1 MPLRRLRI
9 SRGCF
14 LPQKQRKLV
23 GLQEES
29 GLNPQH
35 LYDLVAPELAEVEV
49 ELREYCDSSVS
60 TISEIGQYIL
70 KGGGKRI
77 RPMLLLLTSKMIGE
91 VSPSTIR
98 LAAVVEFIHNA
109 TLVHDDIIDAA
120 DTRRGRPSAN
130 SAWGNSM
137 TVLAGDWLYMQSFAV
152 ALRERNLDILAT
164 LIEVTQKMVEG
175 ELLQLTLIGKP
186 EATPEEL
193 LDIVERKTAWLFS
206 GCMKLPGIVA
216 GLDSK
221 PLMRLSEIGKSL
233 GMAFQLVDDLLDLT
247 STRET
252 LGKPVANDLKEGK
265 LTLPVSFVMRNG
277 VGGDA
282 EKVRTVL
289 QERAFRSVESSDIL
303 RSVEACDG
311 LRKTRVIAE
320 GYARKAQRM
329 LEEFPPSPY
338 RDAIIHIP
346 EFILNRSA

>member
-1 MPLRRLRI
+1 LRED
-9 SRGCF
+9 F
-14 LPQKQRKLV
+14 L
-23 GLQEES
+23 
-29 GLNPQH
+29 LNPQH

-49 ELREYCDSSVS
+49 ELRGYCESSVS

-77 RPMLLLLTSKMIGE
+77 RPMLLLLTSRMLGE
-91 VSPSTIR
+91 ISPSTIR

-152 ALRERNLDILAT
+152 ALRERNLEILAT

-206 GCMKLPGIVA
+206 GCMKLPGVVA
-216 GLDSK
+216 GLDTQTIK
-221 PLMRLSEIGKSL
+221 RLADIGKSL

-277 VGGDA
+277 MGGDA

-289 QERAFRSVESSDIL
+289 QERAFLSVDSSDIL

-311 LRKTRVIAE
+311 LVKTRLIAE
-320 GYARKAQRM
+320 DYARKAQRM
-329 LEEFPPSPY
+329 LEKFPPSPY

-346 EFILNRSA
+346 EFILNRTA

>member
-1 MPLRRLRI
+1 LPLRPHRI

-14 LPQKQRKLV
+14 ILRKQRKLV
-23 GLQEES
+23 GSREES
-29 GLNPQH
+29 FLNPQH

-49 ELREYCDSSVS
+49 ELRGYCESSVS
-60 TISEIGQYIL
+60 TISEIGQYVL

-77 RPMLLLLTSKMIGE
+77 RPMLLLLTSRMLGE
-91 VSPSTIR
+91 ISPSTIR

-109 TLVHDDIIDAA
+109 TLVHDDIIDGA

-130 SAWGNSM
+130 STWGNSM

-152 ALRERNLDILAT
+152 ALRERNLEILAT
-164 LIEVTQKMVEG
+164 LIEITQKMVEG

-216 GLDSK
+216 GLDPQSVK
-221 PLMRLSEIGKSL
+221 RLADIGRSL

-277 VGGDA
+277 RDGDA
-282 EKVRTVL
+282 DKVRTVL
-289 QERAFRSVESSDIL
+289 QERGFRSVESRDIL

-311 LRKTRVIAE
+311 LHKTRLIAE
-320 GYARKAQRM
+320 DYATKAKRM
-329 LEEFPPSPY
+329 LEKFPPSPY

-346 EFILNRSA
+346 DFILNRTA